1 MTFAEFE
8 ERYDYKYDVLEILN
22 KNYME
27 INIAPENA
35 KVIEYAFEFG
45 MATVVLDI

>member
-8 ERYDYKYDVLEILN
+8 ERYDYKYGVLEILN
-22 KNYME
+22 KEYQE
-27 INIAPENA
+27 IDEAPQTA
-35 KVIEYAFEFG
+35 KVLEYAFEFG